1 MMIAARDMTWG
12 DSKPTEYWGLCFTAL
27 EANSTITM
35 KRSSSLA
42 PSVTLETSINGRT
55 WKPFSV
61 NNTTIQLKEAGSK
74 VYFRAGEG
82 GNKSLASR
90 SGDSTLYNYFS
101 ATGKIS
107 ASGSIQS
114 LLNGDEPTEIINSA
128 YCYYSLFR
136 GCTSL
141 VKAPALPAT
150 KLPSYCYSYMFFG
163 CTSLVEAPALPA
175 TTAQTYCYYS
185 MFRGCTSLVEAPALP
200 ATTLAGHCYSY
211 MFSGC
216 TSLVEA
222 PALPATTAQT
232 YCYYSMFSDCTSLVE
247 APALP
252 ATTLAGYC
260 YQFMFSGCTSLV
272 EAPALPATTAQ
283 TYCYSYMFRGCTS
296 LVEAPALPA
305 TTLAGYCYQSMFS
318 GCTSLVEAPALPA
331 TTLVLGCYNY
341 MFDKCTLLSEVKVP
355 FPYREWYAGDRTVHW
370 LNGVSASGRFICH
383 SDLGRNSSILRGT
396 SFCPNGWVVEN
407 IENIFS
413 QKDGQ

>member
-175 TTAQTYCYYS
+175 TT
-185 MFRGCTSLVEAPALP
+185 
-200 ATTLAGHCYSY
+200 
-211 MFSGC
+211 
-216 TSLVEA
+216 
-222 PALPATTAQT
+222 
-232 YCYYSMFSDCTSLVE
+232 
-247 APALP
+247 
-252 ATTLAGYC
+252 
-260 YQFMFSGCTSLV
+260 
-272 EAPALPATTAQ
+272 
-283 TYCYSYMFRGCTS
+283 
-296 LVEAPALPA
+296 
-305 TTLAGYCYQSMFS
+305 
-318 GCTSLVEAPALPA
+318 
-331 TTLVLGCYNY
+331 LVLGCYNY

>member
-175 TTAQTYCYYS
+175 TTAQTYCY
-185 MFRGCTSLVEAPALP
+185 
-200 ATTLAGHCYSY
+200 
-211 MFSGC
+211 
-216 TSLVEA
+216 
-222 PALPATTAQT
+222 
-232 YCYYSMFSDCTSLVE
+232 
-247 APALP
+247 
-252 ATTLAGYC
+252 
-260 YQFMFSGCTSLV
+260 
-272 EAPALPATTAQ
+272 
-283 TYCYSYMFRGCTS
+283 SYMFRGCTS

>member
-185 MFRGCTSLVEAPALP
+185 MF
-200 ATTLAGHCYSY
+200 
-211 MFSGC
+211 
-216 TSLVEA
+216 
-222 PALPATTAQT
+222 
-232 YCYYSMFSDCTSLVE
+232 SD
-247 APALP
+247 
-252 ATTLAGYC
+252 
-260 YQFMFSGCTSLV
+260 
-272 EAPALPATTAQ
+272 
-283 TYCYSYMFRGCTS
+283 
-296 LVEAPALPA
+296 
-305 TTLAGYCYQSMFS
+305 
-318 GCTSLVEAPALPA
+318 CTSLVEAPALPA